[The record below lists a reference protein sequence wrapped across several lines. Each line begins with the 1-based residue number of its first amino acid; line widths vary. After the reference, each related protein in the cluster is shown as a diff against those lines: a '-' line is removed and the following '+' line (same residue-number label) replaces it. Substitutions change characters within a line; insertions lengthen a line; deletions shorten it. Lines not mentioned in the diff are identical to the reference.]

1 MPQRHT
7 KMKPR
12 RCMCCPKEIP
22 ANGFGFAA
30 HMNMH
35 VRRGEATKTYN
46 DQYKCYDYRPVKI
59 STVTS

>member
-1 MPQRHT
+1 
-7 KMKPR
+7 MKPR

-46 DQYKCYDYRPVKI
+46 DQYKCYDYRPVKN
-59 STVTS
+59 SSATT